1 MQVTAKMV
9 DDAKA
14 PTEMRILVLDHLFRS
29 VVLLDVFES
38 LIWTERYQEAGDFEV
53 YTPINEEILW
63 LNDFVQS
70 QSEKELDTYVYLKGS
85 DQLMIVESMEL
96 RTEVETGDRM
106 IMSGRSLESILD
118 RRIIWAQTV
127 LNGKLQNGVQKLL
140 NENAIN
146 PSIGDRKIDGLSMI
160 LSTDSAVTSLDLRAQ
175 YTGDNLYDTVVA
187 ICKTYDIGFRIVLN
201 DENQFVFSLYKG
213 TDRSYDQLQNP
224 YVIFSPKFENVINSS
239 YLESNK
245 TLKNVALVAGE
256 DEGTSRRTRTVG
268 SKKGLARRELYVD
281 ARDIQS
287 ETEEG
292 TQIPE
297 AEYNAQLD
305 QRGSEK
311 LAENIYT
318 KIFEGDIE
326 STKTFVYGRDF
337 FKGDVVQFLNEYGIQ
352 AKVRIMEIVRSQDT
366 NGYNMY
372 PTFSVLT

>member
-9 DDAKA
+9 DDTKV

-118 RRIIWAQTV
+118 RRIIWTQTV

-201 DENQFVFSLYKG
+201 DQNQFVFSLYKG

-239 YLESNK
+239 YLESSK

-292 TQIPE
+292 TPIPE

-311 LAENIYT
+311 LAENVYT